1 MMNSAAEL
9 INNIA
14 APIDAPL
21 LEACHAAAE
30 WGGAILT
37 PLLRAVTFIGE
48 KGLIFF
54 ALAAVLMLFKKTR
67 RTGVCL
73 FGAVCCGAL
82 IGNIILKD
90 LIARPRPLTVA
101 PYTDWWHAVGS
112 PGEDGFSFPSGHV
125 TAAAAGIT
133 ALCLSVKKKTMLL
146 GYIYVVL
153 MAFSRCYLMA
163 HYPSDTFAGIMI
175 GAASAVIAFFI
186 ARAIFA
192 LLESRRDIK
201 LFDFILEFDVANIC
215 RSDKQK

>member
-21 LEACHAAAE
+21 LEACHTAAE

-37 PLLRAVTFIGE
+37 PLLRAVTFVGE

-54 ALAAVLMLFKKTR
+54 ALAVVLMLFKKTR

-73 FGAVCCGAL
+73 FGAICCGAL
-82 IGNIILKD
+82 IGNMILKD

-101 PYTDWWHAVGS
+101 PYTDWWHTIGS
-112 PGEDGFSFPSGHV
+112 PAEDGFSFPSGHV
-125 TAAAAGIT
+125 TAAAAGVT
-133 ALCLSVKKKTMLL
+133 ALCLSVKKKTILL

-153 MAFSRCYLMA
+153 MALSRCYLMA
-163 HYPSDTFAGIMI
+163 HYPSDTLAGII
-175 GAASAVIAFFI
+175 VGAASAVIAFFI

-192 LLESRRDIK
+192 LLERNCQNK
-201 LFDFILEFDVANIC
+201 LFGFILEFDISSIC
-215 RSDKQK
+215 RSANRK